1 MLGGLERDRDR
12 DRDLIALHRRHDP
25 ITALPVAELHTGP
38 RAAPRAPSSS
48 GGRRRRM
55 LAETRTQ
62 RTVSKRLPADHARG
76 WLLVVAVTD
85 RPPGA
90 ATRSSSARASTLT
103 FAPTSSSPHGSDAP
117 AHPRAAGSEARAFA
131 YVYRR
136 TSTNLSSWRSRGA
149 MCRCPAP
156 SLTPPTRGHWEA
168 AGDLR
173 RGPAGAGAGRA
184 RVEL

>member
-76 WLLVVAVTD
+76 WLLEATVA
-85 RPPGA
+85 GL
-90 ATRSSSARASTLT
+90 ATGLLSLPLEA
-103 FAPTSSSPHGSDAP
+103 
-117 AHPRAAGSEARAFA
+117 EAR
-131 YVYRR
+131 RR
-136 TSTNLSSWRSRGA
+136 AVACLLVARFSSHALTTWTDCSCSAAIASQVRWH
-149 MCRCPAP
+149 P
-156 SLTPPTRGHWEA
+156 SDTDPRK
-168 AGDLR
+168 DLR
-173 RGPAGAGAGRA
+173 SLPRVDERA
-184 RVEL
+184 